1 MKKYELVYKDVK
13 DKIISGL
20 YPENTRLPSK
30 RDMAHMMCVS
40 INTVEIAYG
49 QLEDEAYIE
58 SIERRGYFVAKRD
71 YMKKYM
77 GTISRP
83 KAEKKTY
90 EYFHM
95 GELTTSFPLVYGKK
109 FPDRLL
115 MIWAGTS

>member
-1 MKKYELVYKDVK
+1 
-13 DKIISGL
+13 
-20 YPENTRLPSK
+20 
-30 RDMAHMMCVS
+30 MMCVS

-90 EYFHM
+90 EYDF
-95 GELTTSFPLVYGKK
+95 SYGGVDDK
-109 FPDRLL
+109 FPFGVWKKISRQAIDDLGRDLL
-115 MIWAGTS
+115 KRVDPMGDMSLRQSIATYLRPTGG